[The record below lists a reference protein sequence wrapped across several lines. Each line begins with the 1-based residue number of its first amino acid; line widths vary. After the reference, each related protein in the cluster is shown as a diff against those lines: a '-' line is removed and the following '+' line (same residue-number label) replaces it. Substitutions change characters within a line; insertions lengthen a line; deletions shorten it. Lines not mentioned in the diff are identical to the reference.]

1 MKRVIGRHR
10 AFLKAFARCAS
21 ITKAA
26 KAAGVDRGQ
35 HYEWL
40 KDREGY
46 ADAFAEAMSQAAQ
59 VMEDEAVRRAY
70 EGIFEPNV
78 FQGQFVYPEK
88 IVVNPKTGETVVV
101 RGKKPL
107 GIKKYSDSLL
117 QFLLKGLRPERYRDR
132 VSAEVTGKDG
142 GPISLEQKRLTA
154 LTDDE
159 LNQLIAVAQKLTAD
173 PPHGSGSPPQT

>member
-1 MKRVIGRHR
+1 MARRIIGRHK
-10 AFLKAFARCAS
+10 AFLKAFATCGS

-40 KDREGY
+40 KEREGY
-46 ADAFAEAMSQAAQ
+46 AADFAEAANQAAQ
-59 VMEDEAVRRAY
+59 VLEDEAVRRAY
-70 EGIFEPNV
+70 EGVFEPNV
-78 FQGQFVYPEK
+78 WQGSFVYPEK
-88 IVVNPKTGETVVV
+88 TGKDGTVHV
-101 RGKKPL
+101 GKKPL
-107 GIKKYSDSLL
+107 GVVKYSDTLL

-142 GPISLEQKRLTA
+142 GPIPLEDKRLAT

-159 LNQLIAVAQKLTAD
+159 LTSLITLAKKLESASD
-173 PPHGSGSPPQT
+173 GSGAAETKP